1 MEGRLEAW
9 KIGGNPYPSIFPVF
23 HFFLCVFVIEKENEL
38 MNQFLKI
45 EHTRREWL
53 VSALLVVAGILLLV
67 SLLFPYWRVDLQA
80 GIYPKGLT
88 LELRPYRLDGD
99 IKEIDE
105 LNHYIGMRELES
117 AGKLERTIAV
127 PAIIIAGL
135 CLLIAGVVPRRWSIW
150 LTLPGLVFPIIFL
163 GELYWWLADS
173 GLNLDPKAPL
183 NQSIKPF
190 IPPIFGEGRIA
201 QFNAHAFFKI
211 GFYFALLA
219 AVLSRAAFYLKKP
232 EWLVKA
238 LMIDASVLLLISLLF
253 PYWRVDFEAR
263 KFPKGA
269 ILQIRPDRI
278 EGNIRE
284 VNKLNRDIGMR
295 DIESAGS
302 FERKIAVPSI
312 AAMALC
318 LLMSVFVPR
327 KWSSWL
333 ALPVL
338 IFPIVFVGALYWWL
352 RDSGLN
358 LDPEVALYPDI
369 EPFTPPVVGTETVKS
384 VTTTSTFQL
393 GFYLTILTSLL
404 AICALL
410 LKKYRVFHL
419 KKTVMGVVLLLSL
432 CSGVTTLDAA
442 TLTVDE
448 NASIGDTVKRA
459 AQGDTIV
466 VKGGV
471 HHERFVVDKSLILI
485 GEDGAVIDGGGVN
498 SVITIM
504 APSVVVRGFTI
515 RNTGDRLSEGD
526 AGIMAKKAKGVIV
539 EENRFEDALF
549 GVQIRNS
556 PDSIVRDNIF
566 HGKNLDVGRRGDLI
580 RVWYSSG
587 ALVEDNRVFDGR
599 DVVIWYSKKIA
610 VRRNEVR
617 NGRYGI
623 HFMYCDDAMIEDN
636 RLIGNSVGVYLMYSY
651 RLQLQ
656 KNWVIANRGASGY
669 GIGQKDMYD
678 GLIADNFVADNRAGM
693 FMDNSTNTFRNNL
706 IAFNDYGILALPSAR
721 KNTFA
726 KNSFVDNGE
735 QVAIEGQGRLGSN
748 QWKDNYWSDYNGYD
762 ADGDGI
768 GDMPY
773 RSVHLFEKLTEQHRA
788 LRIFTYSPS
797 VQALDFASRLF
808 PVFTP
813 QPKLVDD
820 APRMQPVVPNLVPP
834 KGQLSSTW
842 LLGTSALFLSALF
855 VSGYLKK
862 LLNLL
867 KFQVPPSASH
877 ASYSTQGTSSDT
889 QDKQYEGESA
899 GSMFVRNLTKRFGKL
914 AAVDQLD
921 FDVSAGETVALWGPN
936 GAGKTTA
943 LRCVLGILS
952 FDGTVTVGGNSARTE
967 GKMVRQQIGYVPQ
980 EVRLHSDL
988 TVQETVSFYARLRHV
1003 ATDRAAVLMEEWNL
1017 AEIAEKRVGDL
1028 SGGMKQRLAL
1038 AIALLSDPPILL
1050 LDEPTSNLDVH
1061 TRHEFWEVLKQ
1072 LKAAGKTLI
1081 FCSHRLDE
1089 IFTLADR
1096 VIVMDRGKKVAEGPP
1111 THLDGYLSRDVVLHL
1126 SIPEPFHEA
1135 AANLLEQ
1142 EGFST
1147 KCNGLKISVQAPHDR
1162 KVEPFG
1168 ILAKSAI
1175 PIHDFELTD
1184 SQDKE

>member
-1 MEGRLEAW
+1 M
-9 KIGGNPYPSIFPVF
+9 
-23 HFFLCVFVIEKENEL
+23 
-38 MNQFLKI
+38 FLKF
-45 EHTRREWL
+45 ERTRREW
-53 VSALLVVAGILLLV
+53 VISALLVIAGILLLV
-67 SLLFPYWRVDLQA
+67 SLLFPYWRVDLEA
-80 GIYPKGLT
+80 GIYPKGLA

-135 CLLIAGVVPRRWSIW
+135 CLLLAAFIPRKWSIW
-150 LTLPGLVFPIIFL
+150 LTLPGLVFPVIFL
-163 GELYWWLADS
+163 GELFWWLADS

-201 QFNAHAFFKI
+201 QFNAHAFFQV
-211 GFYFALLA
+211 GFYLALLA
-219 AVLSRAAFYLKKP
+219 AVLSRTAFYLKKP
-232 EWLVKA
+232 GWLVKG
-238 LMIDASVLLLISLLF
+238 LMIDASVLLLISLFF

-295 DIESAGS
+295 NIESAGQ
-302 FERKIAVPSI
+302 FERKIAIPSI
-312 AAMALC
+312 LIMALG
-318 LLMSVFVPR
+318 LLGSVFVPR

-333 ALPVL
+333 ALPAL
-338 IFPIVFVGALYWWL
+338 IFPIIFVGALFWWL

-384 VTTTSTFQL
+384 VTTISTFQL
-393 GFYLTILTSLL
+393 GFYLTILTALL
-404 AICALL
+404 SICALM
-410 LKKYRVFHL
+410 LKRYRVFHP
-419 KKTVMGVVLLLSL
+419 KQTVMGVVLLISL
-432 CSGVTTLDAA
+432 FSAASTLNAA

-448 NASIGDTVKRA
+448 NSSIGDTVKRA
-459 AQGDTIV
+459 TQGDTIV

-471 HHERFVVDKSLILI
+471 HRERFIVDKSVTLR
-485 GEDGAVIDGGGVN
+485 GEDGAIIDGGAVG
-498 SVITIM
+498 SVITIR
-504 APSVVVRGFTI
+504 APAVVVRGFTI

-526 AGIMAKKAKGVIV
+526 AGIMIKKARGAII

-549 GVQIRNS
+549 GVQVRNA
-556 PDSIVRDNIF
+556 PDSIVRNNIF
-566 HGKNLDVGRRGDLI
+566 HGKDLDVGRRGDLI

-587 ALVEDNRVFDGR
+587 AVVEDNRVFDGR
-599 DVVIWYSKKIA
+599 DVVIWYSKNIT

-623 HFMYCDDAMIEDN
+623 HFMYCDDATIEDN

-651 RLQLQ
+651 RLRLQ
-656 KNWVIANRGASGY
+656 KNWVITNRGASGY

-706 IAFNDYGILALPSAR
+706 IAFNDFGMLALPSAR
-721 KNTFA
+721 KNTFTQ
-726 KNSFVDNGE
+726 NSFVDNGE
-735 QVAIEGQGRLGSN
+735 QVAIEGQGRLGTN
-748 QWKDNYWSDYNGYD
+748 QWAGNYWSDYSGYD

-773 RSVHLFEKLTEQHRA
+773 QSVHLFEKLTEQHRA

-820 APRMQPVVPNLVPP
+820 TPRMRPVMPDLKAP
-834 KGQLSSTW
+834 KGVLSSAW
-842 LLGTSALFLSALF
+842 LLGASTLFLSALSI
-855 VSGYLKK
+855 SGHLKRW
-862 LLNLL
+862 LNPIASRMPYFTSNLSDRT
-867 KFQVPPSASH
+867 KDSTYEMQHKSSETQAVPIISV
-877 ASYSTQGTSSDT
+877 D
-889 QDKQYEGESA
+889 
-899 GSMFVRNLTKRFGKL
+899 NLIKHFGKTT
-914 AAVDQLD
+914 AVERLS
-921 FDVSAGETVALWGPN
+921 FDISSGETVALWGPN

-943 LRCVLGILS
+943 LRCLLGVLP
-952 FDGTVTVGGNSARTE
+952 FDGTITVGGNSSRSE
-967 GKMVRQQIGYVPQ
+967 SKMVRQQIGYVPQ

-988 TVQETVSFYARLRHV
+988 TVKETISFYARLRRV
-1003 ATDRAAVLMEEWNL
+1003 SEDRWTTLMAEWDL
-1017 AEIAEKRVGDL
+1017 TEIADKRVGDL
-1028 SGGMKQRLAL
+1028 SGGMRQRLAL
-1038 AIALLSDPPILL
+1038 AIALLSNPPILL

-1061 TRHEFWEVLKQ
+1061 TRHEFWTALEDLK
-1072 LKAAGKTLI
+1072 KAGKTLI
-1081 FCSHRLDE
+1081 FCTHRLDE
-1089 IFTLADR
+1089 IFRLADR
-1096 VIVMDRGKKVAEGPP
+1096 VIVIDRGKKIAEGPP
-1111 THLDGYLSRDVVLHL
+1111 THLNGHLSRDVVLHL
-1126 SIPEPFHEA
+1126 SIPESFHETA
-1135 AANLLEQ
+1135 ADLLEGQ
-1142 EGFST
+1142 GFPT
-1147 KCNGLKISVQAPHDR
+1147 KCNGVKISVQAPYDR
-1162 KVEPFG
+1162 KAEPFQV
-1168 ILAKSAI
+1168 LAESAI
-1175 PIHDFELTD
+1175 PIDDFELAD
-1184 SQDKE
+1184 NQDEE

>member
-1 MEGRLEAW
+1 M
-9 KIGGNPYPSIFPVF
+9 
-23 HFFLCVFVIEKENEL
+23 
-38 MNQFLKI
+38 FLKV
-45 EHTRREWL
+45 ERTRREWL
-53 VSALLVVAGILLLV
+53 VSALLIVAGILLLA
-67 SLLFPYWRVDLQA
+67 SLLFPYWRVDLEA
-80 GIYPKGLT
+80 GIYPKGLA

-135 CLLIAGVVPRRWSIW
+135 CLLIAGVVPRQWSIW

-201 QFNAHAFFKI
+201 QFNAHASFQI
-211 GFYFALLA
+211 GFYLALVGA
-219 AVLSRAAFYLKKP
+219 ALSRAAFYLKKP
-232 EWLVKA
+232 GWLTKG
-238 LMIDASVLLLISLLF
+238 LMIDASVVLLISVLF

-269 ILQIRPDRI
+269 ILQVRPDRI

-302 FERKIAVPSI
+302 FERKIAIPSI
-312 AAMALC
+312 VAMAIC
-318 LLMSVFVPR
+318 LLMSVSVPR

-333 ALPVL
+333 ALPAL
-338 IFPIVFVGALYWWL
+338 IFPVIFVGALYWWL

-404 AICALL
+404 SICALL
-410 LKKYRVFHL
+410 LKKYRVFHP
-419 KKTVMGVVLLLSL
+419 KKTVMGVVLLVSL
-432 CSGVTTLDAA
+432 CSGVSTLDAA

-466 VKGGV
+466 VKGGI
-471 HHERFVVDKSLILI
+471 HHERFVVDKSVILI
-485 GEDGAVIDGGGVN
+485 GEDGPVIDGGGVG
-498 SVITIM
+498 SVITIG
-504 APSVVVRGFTI
+504 APEVTVRGFTI

-526 AGIMAKKAKGVIV
+526 AGIMAKKAKGAIV

-556 PDSIVRDNIF
+556 PDSIVRNNIF
-566 HGKNLDVGRRGDLI
+566 HGKDLDVGRRGDLI

-587 ALVEDNRVFDGR
+587 AVVEDNRVSDGR
-599 DVVIWYSKKIA
+599 DVVIWYSKKIT

-623 HFMYCDDAMIEDN
+623 HFMYCDDATIEDN

-669 GIGQKDMYD
+669 GIGQKDMYE

-721 KNTFA
+721 KNTFTE
-726 KNSFVDNGE
+726 NSFVDNGE
-735 QVAIEGQGRLGSN
+735 QVAIEGQGQIGTN
-748 QWKDNYWSDYNGYD
+748 QWTGNYWSDYSGYD
-762 ADGDGI
+762 ADGDGV

-808 PVFTP
+808 PVFMP
-813 QPKLVDD
+813 QPKLTDD
-820 APRMQPVVPNLVPP
+820 TPRMRPMMPDLIAP
-834 KGQLSSTW
+834 KAHLSSTW
-842 LLGTSALFLSALF
+842 LLGASALFLSALSI
-855 VSGYLKK
+855 SGHLKRW
-862 LLNLL
+862 LNPL
-867 KFQVPPSASH
+867 VPPISYFTSNVSHRAQASEDEIQDESSETDPAPIVSA
-877 ASYSTQGTSSDT
+877 D
-889 QDKQYEGESA
+889 
-899 GSMFVRNLTKRFGKL
+899 NLIKRFGK
-914 AAVDQLD
+914 ATAVDGLN
-921 FDVSAGETVALWGPN
+921 FAISSGETVALWGPN

-943 LRCVLGILS
+943 LRCLLGVLP
-952 FDGTVTVGGNSARTE
+952 FEGTITVGGKSSLTE
-967 GKMVRQQIGYVPQ
+967 SKMVRQQIGYVPQ

-988 TVQETVSFYARLRHV
+988 TVRESIAFYARLRRV
-1003 ATDRAAVLMEEWNL
+1003 STDRSTTLMVEWDL
-1017 AEIAEKRVGDL
+1017 TEIAEKRVGDL

-1050 LDEPTSNLDVH
+1050 LDEPTSNLDVY
-1061 TRHEFWEVLKQ
+1061 TRHEFWTALEDLK
-1072 LKAAGKTLI
+1072 KAGKTLI
-1081 FCSHRLDE
+1081 FCTHRLDE
-1089 IFTLADR
+1089 IFRLADR
-1096 VIVMDRGKKVAEGPP
+1096 VIVMEGGKKVAEGPP

-1126 SIPEPFHEA
+1126 SIPEPFHET

-1147 KCNGLKISVQAPHDR
+1147 KRNGVKISVQAPHDR

-1168 ILAKSAI
+1168 ILAKSTI

>member
-1 MEGRLEAW
+1 M
-9 KIGGNPYPSIFPVF
+9 
-23 HFFLCVFVIEKENEL
+23 FLQIER
-38 MNQFLKI
+38 
-45 EHTRREWL
+45 TRREWL
-53 VSALLVVAGILLLV
+53 VSGLLVVAGILLLV
-67 SLLFPYWRVDLQA
+67 SLLFPYWRVDLEA
-80 GIYPKGLT
+80 GIYPKGLS

-135 CLLIAGVVPRRWSIW
+135 CLLLAAFIPRKWSIW
-150 LTLPGLVFPIIFL
+150 LTLPGLVFPVIFL

-201 QFNAHAFFKI
+201 QFNANASFQI
-211 GFYFALLA
+211 GFYLALLG

-232 EWLVKA
+232 EWLTKG
-238 LMIDASVLLLISLLF
+238 LIIDASALLVISLLF

-269 ILQIRPDRI
+269 ILQIRPNRI
-278 EGNIRE
+278 EGNLRE
-284 VNKLNRDIGMR
+284 VDKLNRDIGMR
-295 DIESAGS
+295 DIESAGQ
-302 FERKIAVPSI
+302 FERKIAIPSI
-312 AAMALC
+312 LIMALG
-318 LLMSVFVPR
+318 LLGSVFVPR
-327 KWSSWL
+327 KWSFWL
-333 ALPVL
+333 ALPAL
-338 IFPIVFVGALYWWL
+338 IFPLIFVGELYWWL

-393 GFYLTILTSLL
+393 GFYLSILT
-404 AICALL
+404 ALL
-410 LKKYRVFHL
+410 SICGILLKRYRVFQPRQI
-419 KKTVMGVVLLLSL
+419 VMGVVLLISL
-432 CSGVTTLDAA
+432 FSAASTLNAA

-459 AQGDTIV
+459 TQDDTIV

-471 HHERFVVDKSLILI
+471 HHERFVVDKSVNLH
-485 GEDGAVIDGGGVN
+485 GEDGAIIDGGGTG
-498 SVITIM
+498 SVVTIM
-504 APSVVVRGFTI
+504 APGVVVRGFTI

-526 AGIMAKKAKGVIV
+526 AGIMIKKAKGIIV
-539 EENRFEDALF
+539 EGNRFEDALF
-549 GVQIRNS
+549 GVQVRNS
-556 PDSIVRDNIF
+556 AESIVRNNIF
-566 HGKNLDVGRRGDLI
+566 YGKDLDVGRRGDLI

-587 ALVEDNRVFDGR
+587 VVVEDNRVFDGR
-599 DVVIWYSKKIA
+599 DVVIWYSKN
-610 VRRNEVR
+610 VTVCRNEVR

-623 HFMYCDDAMIEDN
+623 HFMYCDDATIEDN

-651 RLQLQ
+651 RLRLQ

-706 IAFNDYGILALPSAR
+706 IAFNDFGMLALPSAR
-721 KNTFA
+721 KNIFSG
-726 KNSFVDNGE
+726 NSFVDNGE
-735 QVAIEGQGRLGSN
+735 QVAIEGQSRLGSN
-748 QWKDNYWSDYNGYD
+748 QWTDNYWSDYNGYD
-762 ADGDGI
+762 ADGDGV

-773 RSVHLFEKLTEQHRA
+773 RAVHLFERLTEQHRA
-788 LRIFTYSPS
+788 LRVFTYSPS

-820 APRMQPVVPNLVPP
+820 TPRMRPVMPNLKAPE
-834 KGQLSSTW
+834 GQLSIGW
-842 LLGTSALFLSALF
+842 LVGSSVLFLSALSI
-855 VSGYLKK
+855 SGHLKK
-862 LLNLL
+862 WLQPIASRLPYFTSNLSRRVEDL
-867 KFQVPPSASH
+867 REIR
-877 ASYSTQGTSSDT
+877 YSETQPAPIISID
-889 QDKQYEGESA
+889 
-899 GSMFVRNLTKRFGKL
+899 NLTKHFGK
-914 AAVDQLD
+914 ATAVARLS
-921 FDVSAGETVALWGPN
+921 FDISSGETVALWGPN

-943 LRCVLGILS
+943 LRCLLGVLP
-952 FDGTVTVGGNSARTE
+952 FDGTITVDGNSSRTE
-967 GKMVRQQIGYVPQ
+967 SKLVRQQIGYVPQ

-988 TVQETVSFYARLRHV
+988 TVQETMSFYGRLRRV
-1003 ATDRAAVLMEEWNL
+1003 CEDRWTALMIEWNL
-1017 AEIAEKRVGDL
+1017 VEIADKRVGDL

-1061 TRHEFWEVLKQ
+1061 TRHEFWAALEDLK
-1072 LKAAGKTLI
+1072 KAGKTLI
-1081 FCSHRLDE
+1081 FCTHRLDE
-1089 IFTLADR
+1089 IFRLADR
-1096 VIVMDRGKKVAEGPP
+1096 VIVMDRGKKVVEGPP
-1111 THLDGYLSRDVVLHL
+1111 THLNGYLSRDMVLHL
-1126 SIPEPFHEA
+1126 SIPDPLHETA
-1135 AANLLEQ
+1135 SDLLEGQ
-1142 EGFST
+1142 GFST
-1147 KCNGLKISVQAPHDR
+1147 KCNGIKISVQVPHDR
-1162 KVEPFG
+1162 KAEPFRV
-1168 ILAKSAI
+1168 LAESAI
-1175 PIHDFELTD
+1175 PINDFELTD
-1184 SQDKE
+1184 NQEKE